1 MAGLRRI
8 ASRELRSGTV
18 LTFSEGSVLEFVGD
32 AFVNAANEGC
42 TGGFGIDEH
51 TNKSGGF
58 KLKEARK
65 DLGGCQTGHAKTT
78 AAFDHH
84 NTRLI
89 IHAVGPVY
97 RINKLKDGVEPGSPE
112 ATALLAG
119 KNELLTA
126 AYVSSL
132 REAES
137 HEVETLAFCLLSA
150 GVFRGEQTLDV
161 IVGLAA
167 DAIAQAAYPSLSNCH
182 LVAYTSEEAAAL
194 QALATQLG
202 MS

>member
-65 DLGGCQTGHAKTT
+65 AEEARQRELC
-78 AAFDHH
+78 
-84 NTRLI
+84 
-89 IHAVGPVY
+89 
-97 RINKLKDGVEPGSPE
+97 E
-112 ATALLAG
+112 ATL
-119 KNELLTA
+119 K
-126 AYVSSL
+126 SW
-132 REAES
+132 
-137 HEVETLAFCLLSA
+137 
-150 GVFRGEQTLDV
+150 GERDNVYYNT
-161 IVGLAA
+161 
-167 DAIAQAAYPSLSNCH
+167 
-182 LVAYTSEEAAAL
+182 
-194 QALATQLG
+194 
-202 MS
+202 